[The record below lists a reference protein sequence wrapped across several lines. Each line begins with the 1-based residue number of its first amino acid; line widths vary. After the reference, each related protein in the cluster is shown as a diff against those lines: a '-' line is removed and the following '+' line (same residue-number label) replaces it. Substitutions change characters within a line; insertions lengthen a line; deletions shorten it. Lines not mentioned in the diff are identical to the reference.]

1 MEEEVEEEEADLP
14 RQDWQIICEAVLAQ
28 LDDGLSLCLSS
39 ESGGAPVEKMLGL
52 RDCLQRVLL
61 GGGNDAEKQ
70 DTALAALQLLRL
82 IIGNAKELNEDKYRQ
97 VSTSSAAFLKI
108 KNVAGS
114 EEILRIAGFGSHPS
128 AADKLL
134 MSARDV
140 GLLHLVYGLL
150 DEALLAVDRASWA

>member
-1 MEEEVEEEEADLP
+1 MEEEEEEEEEDPP

-52 RDCLQRVLL
+52 RDCLQRIFL

-70 DTALAALQLLRL
+70 DAALAALQLVRL

-97 VSTSSAAFLKI
+97 VSTSSAAYTKI
-108 KNVAGS
+108 KLVPGS
-114 EEILRIAGFGSHPS
+114 EEILRLAGFSAHPS

-134 MSARDV
+134 LSARDV

-150 DEALLAVDRASWA
+150 DEALLAVDRASWV

>member
-1 MEEEVEEEEADLP
+1 MEEEEEEEEEDPP

-52 RDCLQRVLL
+52 RDCLHRIL

-70 DTALAALQLLRL
+70 DAALAALQLVRL

-97 VSTSSAAFLKI
+97 VSTSSAAYSKI
-108 KNVAGS
+108 KLVPGS
-114 EEILRIAGFGSHPS
+114 EEILRLAGFGAHPS

-134 MSARDV
+134 LSARDV

-150 DEALLAVDRASWA
+150 DEALLAVDRASWV